1 MTIKRGTLT
10 STCTRVKAVDWE
22 LSEEATHQ
30 TFVRR
35 SLGDAR
41 ALPGTSILTSA
52 ASRGTVPR
60 CRRTSRRLRD
70 VPSSRFTTHRPSG
83 ATLQRR
89 FGGSASNAP
98 REQPTGNLDGRRI
111 KCSTMMAAAL
121 HGQNDNY
128 PPTHIPKSTRS
139 PFVCAATP
147 YNHEPPLAQR
157 PERPKTPPRR
167 RGAPGGNNL
176 SRSFPLAAG
185 QVRGLHD

>member
-10 STCTRVKAVDWE
+10 STCTRVKAVE
-22 LSEEATHQ
+22 LGAEWPSDPPSSVGRLAMLEHCQAPRSSP
-30 TFVRR
+30 RR
-35 SLGDAR
+35 
-41 ALPGTSILTSA
+41 PTS
-52 ASRGTVPR
+52 SRSTVPR

-98 REQPTGNLDGRRI
+98 RAQPTGNLDGRRI

-121 HGQNDNY
+121 HGQNENY

-139 PFVCAATP
+139 PFFAQQPLTITSPLGPAASSSNASP
-147 YNHEPPLAQR
+147 AQR
-157 PERPKTPPRR
+157 GPRR
-167 RGAPGGNNL
+167 EVAV
-176 SRSFPLAAG
+176 FPLGHKPGSGA
-185 QVRGLHD
+185 RRL